1 MSSAAVDSAI
11 KQSANDLAKEL
22 EVERV
27 LKAFKLNPYDILD
40 LPLSA
45 TESDV
50 KKQYRKKS
58 LLIHPDKYKHE
69 RGLEAFDFLK
79 KAHDHLI
86 DLDKR
91 KDIDMIM
98 THART
103 QVLKTILGS
112 GFSTNVADDDPR
124 LANLSPPFEQQV
136 RAKGREILV
145 EDELARRRKTK
156 LAYANEGAEKAKAEA
171 EIASRKRKLEEQSK
185 WEAGRNTDPIALI
198 PFQSCEVSRLL
209 THFFLSFSF
218 IQNVEM
224 SASKVGGTF
233 RTRPIRKRRR
243 RTTCM
248 SWDERGSDLYLCV
261 VSIPHAASHKS
272 SQPLP
277 KSILPPFCNIRTT

>member
-11 KQSANDLAKEL
+11 KKSANDLAKEL

-45 TESDV
+45 TESD
-50 KKQYRKKS
+50 
-58 LLIHPDKYKHE
+58 
-69 RGLEAFDFLK
+69 AFDFLK

-136 RAKGREILV
+136 RAQGREILV

-171 EIASRKRKLEEQSK
+171 EIASRKRKLEDQSK
-185 WEAGRNTDPIALI
+185 WEG
-198 PFQSCEVSRLL
+198 E
-209 THFFLSFSF
+209 
-218 IQNVEM
+218 
-224 SASKVGGTF
+224 
-233 RTRPIRKRRR
+233 
-243 RTTCM
+243 
-248 SWDERGSDLYLCV
+248 
-261 VSIPHAASHKS
+261 
-272 SQPLP
+272 
-277 KSILPPFCNIRTT
+277 